1 VGRAVSVTMIQGLTP
16 ENGSSDANS
25 PAVTSHALASTSS
38 GASHSPVPVTAAE
51 APTSL
56 LAIEPAAFTSPA
68 LVSGAPV
75 TAARDTAT
83 SPCSSAPS
91 LADPHSPALPAEF
104 STVVVADH
112 SRRAIPSLIQRIVP
126 LKQRYTPLVQLQPRR
141 RSSRLHCSDAETSLA
156 GDRGDG
162 DLENRIMSL
171 ERKVDLIEWWNLE
184 DEEWKAEDR
193 EQKRD
198 VEERLKQM
206 AGLNSSF
213 SIS

>member
-56 LAIEPAAFTSPA
+56 LAIEPAASTFPT
-68 LVSGAPV
+68 LVSAPV
-75 TAARDTAT
+75 AAARDVAT
-83 SPCSSAPS
+83 SPCPSALLVANPPS
-91 LADPHSPALPAEF
+91 PPFPAEF
-104 STVVVADH
+104 SSVVAAGQ
-112 SRRAIPSLIQRIVP
+112 SRRAVPSFIQRIIP
-126 LKQRYTPLVQLQPRR
+126 LKQRYAPLILLQPRR
-141 RSSRLHCSDAETSLA
+141 WSPSLHCSDTESSQASS
-156 GDRGDG
+156 RVKG
-162 DLENRIMSL
+162 DLESRIMSL
-171 ERKVDLIEWWNLE
+171 ERRVDLIECRKLE

-213 SIS
+213 SIR